1 MHLLATAP
9 LRIRSLA
16 WCRGA
21 SQRSRCPFSKFIRF
35 RSWIRGKPYRMGQ
48 WGIVESGDLP
58 VGKTPPFSAIGQIE
72 VRVGGRWLG
81 KKMIQDDA
89 SF

>member
-1 MHLLATAP
+1 
-9 LRIRSLA
+9 
-16 WCRGA
+16 
-21 SQRSRCPFSKFIRF
+21 
-35 RSWIRGKPYRMGQ
+35 MGQ
-48 WGIVESGDLP
+48 WGIVESGVLP
-58 VGKTPPFSAIGQIE
+58 VGKTPLFSAIGQIE